1 MYYIGIDLG
10 GTNIAVGVVDKDG
23 NIIYKDSTPT
33 NAPRSAEAYAEDMVS
48 MCYKVV
54 EGAKL
59 TMDDIA
65 AIGLGSPGSIDNENG
80 MVVSAGNLGIKNAQF
95 RKLIQQKIDKRVT
108 IENDA
113 NAAAYGEYM
122 VNGDGA
128 ESFVCITLGT
138 GIGSGIII
146 DGKLY
151 TGCNHAGGE
160 FGHVTIDMNGI
171 KCNCGQ
177 NGCWEQYAS
186 ATALINQTKE
196 AIEKNPDSMMVKW
209 VEENGKVSGRTAFD
223 CAKKGD
229 KAALN
234 VVENFQKYLAAGL
247 LSVVNIF
254 QPDKITVGGGISA
267 EGEYLLGPVR
277 DMVFCKAFYNG
288 DRKNPVLEVA
298 KLRNDAGII
307 GAAMCAA
314 I

>member
-23 NIIYKDSTPT
+23 KLIYKDSTPT
-33 NAPRSAEAYAEDMVS
+33 NAPRSAEEYAEDMVR
-48 MCYKVV
+48 MCYKVT

-59 TMDDIA
+59 TMDDIV
-65 AIGLGSPGSIDNENG
+65 AIGLGSPGSVDNERG
-80 MVVSAGNLGIKNAQF
+80 LIVSAGNLGIKNAEF
-95 RKLIQQKIDKRVT
+95 RRLIQEKIDKSVT

-122 VNGDGA
+122 VYGDDVD
-128 ESFVCITLGT
+128 SFVCITLGT
-138 GIGSGIII
+138 GIGSGIIVNK
-146 DGKLY
+146 KLY

-160 FGHVTIDMNGI
+160 FGHVTIDMDGLP
-171 KCNCGQ
+171 CRCGQ
-177 NGCWEQYAS
+177 KGCWEKYAS

-209 VEENGKVSGRTAFD
+209 VEENGKVSGRTAFE

-229 KAALN
+229 SAALM
-234 VVENFQKYLAAGL
+234 VVENFQKYLATGL
-247 LSVVNIF
+247 ISVVNIF

-277 DMVFCKAFYNG
+277 EMVFYKDYYKG
-288 DRKNPVLEVA
+288 DRKKPVLEAA
-298 KLRNDAGII
+298 KLGNDAGII
-307 GAAMCAA
+307 GAAMCAVN
-314 I
+314 